1 VLQVQALAETGTVE
15 AVAALG
21 YVIFVTDQLV
31 IGAAHVDIC
40 VLQPVVDIV

>member
-1 VLQVQALAETGTVE
+1 MLLVQELAETGTVE

-31 IGAAHVDIC
+31 TGVAHVDTC
-40 VLQPVVDIV
+40 ALQPVADIV